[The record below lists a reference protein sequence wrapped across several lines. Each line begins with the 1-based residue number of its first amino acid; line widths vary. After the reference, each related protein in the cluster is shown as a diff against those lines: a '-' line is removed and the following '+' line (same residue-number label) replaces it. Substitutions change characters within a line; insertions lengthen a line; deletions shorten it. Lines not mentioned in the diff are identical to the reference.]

1 MAICLVSCCDLSCH
15 AYLTHQGWHSD
26 WLVLSKLPVSPQTVD
41 STFLNVFLDGTY
53 KKSGIIYSVLLY
65 ANSSGDNKVP
75 DLLSSSKMRPYLSVY
90 HILLNVSV
98 SVFSD
103 SLQSKSSLELFCLFQ
118 LLTLL
123 TLWLPVCWLAWI
135 DGLLNPAPERRLTNH
150 SIATVTRKGLSS
162 FWFLHMPWE
171 FFFYYLF
178 KTKNTKNQL

>member
-1 MAICLVSCCDLSCH
+1 MLIWHIKADTLTDWCCQNCRCH
-15 AYLTHQGWHSD
+15 LRQLTAHFWMCF
-26 WLVLSKLPVSPQTVD
+26 WMEPIK
-41 STFLNVFLDGTY
+41 
-53 KKSGIIYSVLLY
+53 IIYSVLLY

-171 FFFYYLF
+171 FFFITYLKP
-178 KTKNTKNQL
+178 KTQKISSNRSYRC

>member
-1 MAICLVSCCDLSCH
+1 M
-15 AYLTHQGWHSD
+15 
-26 WLVLSKLPVSPQTVD
+26 SPQTVD

-123 TLWLPVCWLAWI
+123 TLWLPVC
-135 DGLLNPAPERRLTNH
+135 
-150 SIATVTRKGLSS
+150 
-162 FWFLHMPWE
+162 
-171 FFFYYLF
+171 
-178 KTKNTKNQL
+178 